1 MTDAPH
7 PLPSRPGGDLQA
19 SNRIGAPGHLNM
31 ALPRSS
37 RCSDVDDMESEGG
50 YVEATN
56 RRLKRKLRRTSSVS
70 DLNYNTPSSQQS
82 RQTYTIAYIPV
93 AATGNLNSLNRQALA
108 AYLGSGVSTSSHIL
122 PEEQQG
128 RYHMAFPAISEC
140 GSAGARKPAST

>member
-37 RCSDVDDMESEGG
+37 SCSDVDDMESEGG

-70 DLNYNTPSSQQS
+70 DLNYNTPSSQQT

-93 AATGNLNSLNRQALA
+93 AATGNLNSLNRQALT

-140 GSAGARKPAST
+140 GSAGARKPA